1 MHRCYLENGG
11 SHPIPKTVAEIER
24 MDIYELVQHLARR
37 YANRGLDRERIAAE
51 VTLCTFV
58 WEYQCYK

>member
-1 MHRCYLENGG
+1 MANGCTG
-11 SHPIPKTVAEIER
+11 VILKTVVAEIKR